1 MKKIF
6 SIFRL
11 DLKSLTKNLIVF
23 VVVIG
28 ITILPALYAWF
39 NIASN
44 WDPYSNTGDISFAV
58 CSMDK
63 GYTYDNIKTNAG
75 EKIVD
80 NLKKNNKMGWEFV
93 DDKDDAEKGVK
104 DGKYYAA
111 VVIPDN
117 FTENLLSVTS
127 GKFTQAKLHYHVNE
141 KMNAIAPKITDK
153 GISAIQE
160 SVDASYVSTIAEKIA
175 DVLNITNEEL
185 EGGKDKLADRIKTVL
200 NTAKTENESF
210 KKSVDLLVTTLDSID
225 DLIKANQKMLPT
237 IQKTLS
243 KAGVVTGD
251 IKSTLKAA
259 QNTSTQLTT
268 TIEELIG
275 AGDSYIQN
283 ISTQLNDAF
292 KTVSDDANA
301 AANKFEKVKTIN
313 EKKMSINNKLI
324 SILQKI
330 EDNLGID
337 CSKIISRI
345 KNSNSKQQSIIN
357 KIVSISNNIKSA
369 GKFPA
374 NAKADVDKLISEA
387 DSEFAGVN
395 TEFAAIKKSVDDTLN
410 KSYSD
415 LDKVA
420 DFAQSIDLENGTLN
434 SAFKA
439 GSNSISSLK
448 SALNNL
454 KDFLDKTNKKTDSA
468 VKRIDTLKN
477 DKSLENL
484 ILPIIEDPKA
494 LGEFISAP
502 VSYDTDR
509 VYPLDTYGSAMTP
522 FYSSLALWV
531 GGVVLVAVLNVD
543 LTQKDRKKLGKA
555 NPVQLFFGRYVM
567 FFVISQIQAVI
578 IALGDLFFLKIQCD
592 NPLLFIITCMISATV
607 YLLIIYSLTITFS
620 VVGKAL
626 AVIILIMQV
635 AGSGGTF
642 PIEVLPGPFKS
653 IAPFLPFRYGI
664 NALRETVAGVYT
676 NAYLQ
681 DIGMLLLFIIPA
693 LLLGL
698 VFRKPCIKA
707 IGFFNEKIEES
718 DLVI

>member
-63 GYTYDNIKTNAG
+63 GYTYDNIKINAG

-225 DLIKANQKMLPT
+225 DLIKANQKMLP
-237 IQKTLS
+237 
-243 KAGVVTGD
+243 
-251 IKSTLKAA
+251 

-454 KDFLDKTNKKTDSA
+454 KDFLDKTNKKIDSA

-477 DKSLENL
+477 GKSLENL

-607 YLLIIYSLTITFS
+607 YSLIIYSLTITFS

-664 NALRETVAGVYT
+664 NALRETVAGVDT

>member
-63 GYTYDNIKTNAG
+63 GYTYDNIKINAG

-160 SVDASYVSTIAEKIA
+160 SVDASYV
-175 DVLNITNEEL
+175 
-185 EGGKDKLADRIKTVL
+185 TVL

-454 KDFLDKTNKKTDSA
+454 KDFLDKTNKKIDSA

-477 DKSLENL
+477 GKSLENL

-607 YLLIIYSLTITFS
+607 YSLIIYSLTITFS

-664 NALRETVAGVYT
+664 NALRETVAGVDT

>member
-63 GYTYDNIKTNAG
+63 GYTYDNIKINAG

-454 KDFLDKTNKKTDSA
+454 KDFLDKTNKKIDSA

-484 ILPIIEDPKA
+484 ILPIIEDSKA

-555 NPVQLFFGRYVM
+555 NPFSFSSAVM
-567 FFVISQIQAVI
+567 
-578 IALGDLFFLKIQCD
+578 
-592 NPLLFIITCMISATV
+592 
-607 YLLIIYSLTITFS
+607 
-620 VVGKAL
+620 
-626 AVIILIMQV
+626 
-635 AGSGGTF
+635 
-642 PIEVLPGPFKS
+642 
-653 IAPFLPFRYGI
+653 
-664 NALRETVAGVYT
+664 
-676 NAYLQ
+676 
-681 DIGMLLLFIIPA
+681 
-693 LLLGL
+693 
-698 VFRKPCIKA
+698 
-707 IGFFNEKIEES
+707 
-718 DLVI
+718 

>member
-1 MKKIF
+1 
-6 SIFRL
+6 
-11 DLKSLTKNLIVF
+11 
-23 VVVIG
+23 
-28 ITILPALYAWF
+28 
-39 NIASN
+39 
-44 WDPYSNTGDISFAV
+44 
-58 CSMDK
+58 
-63 GYTYDNIKTNAG
+63 
-75 EKIVD
+75 
-80 NLKKNNKMGWEFV
+80 
-93 DDKDDAEKGVK
+93 
-104 DGKYYAA
+104 
-111 VVIPDN
+111 
-117 FTENLLSVTS
+117 
-127 GKFTQAKLHYHVNE
+127 
-141 KMNAIAPKITDK
+141 
-153 GISAIQE
+153 
-160 SVDASYVSTIAEKIA
+160 
-175 DVLNITNEEL
+175 
-185 EGGKDKLADRIKTVL
+185 
-200 NTAKTENESF
+200 
-210 KKSVDLLVTTLDSID
+210 
-225 DLIKANQKMLPT
+225 MLPT

-454 KDFLDKTNKKTDSA
+454 KDFLDKTNKKIDSA

-578 IALGDLFFLKIQCD
+578 FALGDLFFLKIQCD

-607 YLLIIYSLTITFS
+607 YSLIIYSLTITFS

-664 NALRETVAGVYT
+664 NALRETVAGVDT

>member
-63 GYTYDNIKTNAG
+63 GYTYDNIKINAG

-454 KDFLDKTNKKTDSA
+454 KDFLDKTNKKNRLS
-468 VKRIDTLKN
+468 R
-477 DKSLENL
+477 
-484 ILPIIEDPKA
+484 
-494 LGEFISAP
+494 
-502 VSYDTDR
+502 
-509 VYPLDTYGSAMTP
+509 
-522 FYSSLALWV
+522 
-531 GGVVLVAVLNVD
+531 
-543 LTQKDRKKLGKA
+543 QKDRHA
-555 NPVQLFFGRYVM
+555 
-567 FFVISQIQAVI
+567 
-578 IALGDLFFLKIQCD
+578 
-592 NPLLFIITCMISATV
+592 
-607 YLLIIYSLTITFS
+607 
-620 VVGKAL
+620 
-626 AVIILIMQV
+626 
-635 AGSGGTF
+635 
-642 PIEVLPGPFKS
+642 
-653 IAPFLPFRYGI
+653 
-664 NALRETVAGVYT
+664 
-676 NAYLQ
+676 
-681 DIGMLLLFIIPA
+681 
-693 LLLGL
+693 
-698 VFRKPCIKA
+698 
-707 IGFFNEKIEES
+707 
-718 DLVI
+718 

>member
-63 GYTYDNIKTNAG
+63 GYTYDNIKINAG

-153 GISAIQE
+153 A
-160 SVDASYVSTIAEKIA
+160 VDASYVSTIAEKIA

-415 LDKVA
+415 LEKVA

-607 YLLIIYSLTITFS
+607 YSLIIYSLTITFS

-664 NALRETVAGVYT
+664 NALRETVAGVDT

-707 IGFFNEKIEES
+707 IGFLNEKIEES